1 MVHIER
7 RGPDVA
13 GKDDKWPVR
22 NVTPGL
28 MTQIRETRMGE
39 LLDFPPE
46 TYLLVPTGTGR
57 YYRDMVVTGAP
68 PMVWN
73 HQSRDFLMQE
83 NLPHLHES
91 PLANCLTV
99 FIVPD
104 PGHAEREAAQRQA
117 AARRAASRRA
127 TNQRALQRARARQT
141 AGAPPAAASRAASLP
156 AAASRAAS
164 PPAAAASRAASLP
177 AAASP
182 AAFSPAATFPAAVP
196 FVAAPLVAAPLVAAP
211 LAVVYPAA
219 APLAPAP
226 VAAALGVPAL
236 VAPAGG
242 APNSHD
248 QVGNGEP
255 VEGSRAWW
263 DSFVSSDVTSE
274 WWEEE
279 DRAEAERQ
287 SIPIIFLD

>member
-13 GKDDKWPVR
+13 GDGDKWPIR
-22 NVTPGL
+22 KVTPGL
-28 MTQIRETRMGE
+28 MTLIRQTRMGE
-39 LLDFPPE
+39 LLDFPPD

-57 YYRDMVVTGAP
+57 YYRDTVVTGAP

-99 FIVPD
+99 FTVPD
-104 PGHAEREAAQRQA
+104 RGHAEREATERQA

-127 TNQRALQRARARQT
+127 TNQRALQRARARQ
-141 AGAPPAAASRAASLP
+141 AVAAAPFLSVPL
-156 AAASRAAS
+156 
-164 PPAAAASRAASLP
+164 

-182 AAFSPAATFPAAVP
+182 AATSPAAVP
-196 FVAAPLVAAPLVAAP
+196 FVAAPLVAAP

-219 APLAPAP
+219 APLVPAP

-248 QVGNGEP
+248 QVGNDEP

-263 DSFVSSDVTSE
+263 DSFLTSKVTSE

>member
-28 MTQIRETRMGE
+28 MTQIRQTRMGE
-39 LLDFPPE
+39 VLDFPPD

-57 YYRDMVVTGAP
+57 YYRDMVVTGAL

-104 PGHAEREAAQRQA
+104 PGHAEREAAQREA

-141 AGAPPAAASRAASLP
+141 AGAPP
-156 AAASRAAS
+156 
-164 PPAAAASRAASLP
+164 AAASRAASLP